1 MGLMTR
7 ARFFAV
13 SLALVLGVTGCAGT
27 GGGGMSRPAGSSSD
41 RIVEAEL
48 ETLHQFSALEAVRR
62 LRPRWL
68 QTRTSVLPQVHVD
81 GNRVGAAENLNSLRA
96 SDIQEMRFLNAA
108 DATTRFG
115 TNYVSGVILV
125 TTKR

>member
-1 MGLMTR
+1 MKR
-7 ARFFAV
+7 ASGGRLAAA
-13 SLALVLGVTGCAGT
+13 SLLVALLAAGC
-27 GGGGMSRPAGSSSD
+27 GGGGAGRGTPRGSAD
-41 RIVEAEL
+41 RILEAEM
-48 ETLHQFSALEAVRR
+48 ETLHQLSAYEAVQR

-68 QTRTSVLPQVHVD
+68 VTRTGAAPQVHVD
-81 GNRVGAAENLNSLRA
+81 GNIQMGGVESLRTLRVA
-96 SDIQEMRFLNAA
+96 DVQEMRFLNAA